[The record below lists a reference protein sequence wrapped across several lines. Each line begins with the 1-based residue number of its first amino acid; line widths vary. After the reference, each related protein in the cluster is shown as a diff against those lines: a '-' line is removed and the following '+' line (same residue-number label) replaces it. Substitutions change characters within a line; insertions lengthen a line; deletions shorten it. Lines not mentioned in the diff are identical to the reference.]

1 MERRHIP
8 LFLIFFAC
16 SANAEVSDK
25 IASVSN
31 MWTVAL
37 LSGLVASALTLWKK
51 WFLLL
56 GVAFSALY
64 LSATIDL
71 ASDQSLAKAIIAEQG
86 SLYFPQSYI
95 TSLIPL
101 LMVVASYLY
110 VRKQNRSAAPN

>member
-1 MERRHIP
+1 
-8 LFLIFFAC
+8 
-16 SANAEVSDK
+16 
-25 IASVSN
+25 
-31 MWTVAL
+31 MWAVAL

-56 GVAFSALY
+56 GVAFSVLY

-71 ASDQSLAKAIIAEQG
+71 ASDQILTKAIIAEQG

-110 VRKQNRSAAPN
+110 ARKKNRSAAPN

>member
-1 MERRHIP
+1 MDRRYIP
-8 LFLIFFAC
+8 LLLIFFVC

-25 IASVSN
+25 IATVSN

-64 LSATIDL
+64 LSAAIDL

-86 SLYFPQSYI
+86 SLYFPQSFI

-101 LMVVASYLY
+101 FMVVASCLY
-110 VRKQNRSAAPN
+110 IQKKKLSAAPN